1 MFSWLLRIVL
11 INNSSKSQGSGQNRT
26 VMTILDYIEISSR
39 FFIYNEVPNKIQ
51 LVTVNRV
58 KMSHRTNSSLDDTIP
73 LDKKACELELS
84 NGDRTYY
91 GSDISVSSGKNSNES
106 SVKIVYEVINLK
118 ESNSDNQSNRE
129 VTLRFKR

>member
-11 INNSSKSQGSGQNRT
+11 INKSSKSRKSGQNRT
-26 VMTILDYIEISSR
+26 VMTILDYIEMISR

-73 LDKKACELELS
+73 LDKKTCELELS

-106 SVKIVYEVINLK
+106 SVKIVYEVINLT
-118 ESNSDNQSNRE
+118 ESNSDNQSNQE